1 MWNKISIRWQL
12 IALMSVALILI
23 QAALFAVDFLSDS
36 HQRKLLAVE
45 EATTLSHALQHD
57 LVKAVIDPRADTYS
71 DISFRVS
78 GFESVMM
85 LAVIN
90 AQGNQTLNYI
100 RNGFSPPA
108 ELAIASMEKTIFSD
122 RFLHIKQPLVVDN
135 YQFGEMF
142 FLIDMEKYNT
152 GLKEQL
158 KNRLIVFLAG
168 LVIALLIAWYI
179 SRNYT
184 KPFSRLAEAMH
195 NADLASLNFPRVQ
208 TNLKNEIGL
217 LYDGYNELTDEVTE
231 KTRHLKYLGEH
242 DTLTGLHNR
251 YAIEQ
256 KIAASLSEGC
266 QFPSTLLMVDI
277 DEFKIV
283 NDTAGHSAGDDLL
296 KQIGLLLSQG
306 LDKSADLARIGG
318 DDFLILLPGQDEN
331 QALKQA
337 EKLAASLNGFRF
349 SWQEHLFNITCTIG
363 GISYKPCEF
372 TPQSVSIALDT
383 AFYAAKAN
391 GHGQIHFYR
400 PDDEKVQQYRSDVK
414 TVSIIRDA
422 LAKGDARFELWAQAI
437 VPFQK
442 QTDQVSYEILLRLKD
457 ADGNMVYPDVFL
469 PTANRYQLMV
479 AVDSYVLWQY
489 LETVSQHHEHIQKLA
504 FVNINLGG
512 STLNNPDFQE
522 KLRLA
527 IETFDFPWEKLVLE
541 VTETSA
547 VGNLALASDF
557 IQYCRKL
564 GMRVALDDFG
574 TGMASFEYLKHLP
587 LDVVKIDG
595 SFVRDMLDDP
605 VDRAMVSY
613 VNDISKLR
621 NQETIAEFVELAEH
635 QKQLTE
641 IGIDYGQGY
650 HLEKPKP
657 LQAWL

>member
-1 MWNKISIRWQL
+1 MWEKISIRWQL
-12 IALMSVALILI
+12 IALMSLALIMI

-36 HQRKLLAVE
+36 QQRKSLAIE
-45 EATTLSHALQHD
+45 EANTLSHALQHD

-85 LAVIN
+85 LAVLN
-90 AQGNQTLNYI
+90 SQGAQTLNYI
-100 RNGFSPPA
+100 RDGFTPPDN
-108 ELAIASMEKTIFSD
+108 LAISTMAQPVFSD
-122 RFLHIKQPLVVDN
+122 RFLHIKQPLIVDDF
-135 YQFGEMF
+135 QFGEMF

-152 GLKEQL
+152 GLMEQL
-158 KNRLIVFLAG
+158 KNRLIVFHVG
-168 LVIALLIAWYI
+168 LVIALLIAWFI
-179 SRNYT
+179 SKNYT
-184 KPFSRLAEAMH
+184 QPFSRLAQAMH
-195 NADLASLNFPRVQ
+195 SADPETLSFPKVD
-208 TNLKNEIGL
+208 TSLKNEIGV
-217 LYDGYNELTDEVTE
+217 LYDGYNQLTAEVTA
-231 KTRHLKYLGEH
+231 KAQHLKYLGEH

-256 KIAASLSEGC
+256 KIADSLSEDY
-266 QFPSTLLMVDI
+266 QQPSSLLMVDI
-277 DEFKIV
+277 DEFKII
-283 NDTAGHSAGDDLL
+283 NDTAGHAAGDDLL
-296 KQIGLLLSQG
+296 KQISLLLSQS
-306 LDKSADLARIGG
+306 LKQSAELARVGG
-318 DDFLILLPGQDEN
+318 DDFLILFPGLKET
-331 QALKQA
+331 QAAEQA
-337 EKLAASLNGFRF
+337 QQLAATLNGFRF
-349 SWQEHLFNITCTIG
+349 TWEEHIFNITCTIG
-363 GISYKPCEF
+363 GVSYEPCEF
-372 TPQSVSIALDT
+372 TPQSISIALDT
-383 AFYAAKAN
+383 AFYAAKAK

-400 PDDEKVQQYRSDVK
+400 HDDEKVQQYRNDVQ
-414 TVSIIRDA
+414 TVSIIKDA
-422 LAKGDARFELWAQAI
+422 LSMGDARFELWAQAI
-437 VPFQK
+437 VPLQK
-442 QTDQVSYEILLRLKD
+442 KTDQVSYEILLRLKD
-457 ADGNMVYPDVFL
+457 AEGNMVYPDVFL

-489 LETVSQHHEHIQKLA
+489 LETVNKHPEHIRNLA

-512 STLNNPDFQE
+512 STLNNPEFQD
-522 KLRLA
+522 KIRQA
-527 IETFDFPWEKLVLE
+527 VATFNFPWEKLVLE

-621 NQETIAEFVELAEH
+621 NQETIAEFVEYEEH
-635 QKQLTE
+635 VIQLKE

-657 LQAWL
+657 LKAWL